1 MGSVSP
7 VGRLSGSAG
16 AAGRPRPGALDG
28 LVPGFLDPP
37 GPQVVEV
44 GLPLLASLRRVV
56 AKKQLE
62 SLVAGTKIVRDE
74 LTGAAE

>member
-1 MGSVSP
+1 M
-7 VGRLSGSAG
+7 
-16 AAGRPRPGALDG
+16 
-28 LVPGFLDPP
+28 PGFLDPP

-56 AKKQLE
+56 AKKKLE